1 MPAAASALPA
11 ADNLIF
17 TATPGAAFSGI
28 LLSTYM
34 VDSLTDT
41 GAGSGLAGCLAFHEG
56 KRPVRTAS
64 VTQVRQPIYQRS
76 VARWRHYEKSL
87 GPLFD
92 RLEDGS
98 AAVVW
103 LEREGPPG
111 SEGPAKLVP
120 LHGFQ
125 RRLPADRQDPYAQRP
140 PSQVQERRA
149 PARQEAAKILLES
162 HVCQRD
168 IQVCLHDKKGREYW
182 AS

>member
-1 MPAAASALPA
+1 MA
-11 ADNLIF
+11 NLEEV
-17 TATPGAAFSGI
+17 ARRLVGWC
-28 LLSTYM
+28 
-34 VDSLTDT
+34 
-41 GAGSGLAGCLAFHEG
+41 GLDWEPGCLAFHEG
-56 KRPVRTAS
+56 KWPVRTAS